1 MNNGCFS
8 HTYFY
13 IDEENNKRG
22 YIVTDSLNR
31 IVKYIPYTN
40 GMYIGNKEYLKFLYK
55 KGKEEKEQK
64 EEEEYDKTL
73 WNSISDYLKS
83 IP

>member
-13 IDEENNKRG
+13 FDEENHRRG
-22 YIVTDSLNR
+22 YVVTDSLNR

-40 GMYIGNKEYLKFLYK
+40 GMYIGNNEYLKFLYIK
-55 KGKEEKEQK
+55 KKEDK
-64 EEEEYDKTL
+64 EEEYDKTL

-83 IP
+83 NP